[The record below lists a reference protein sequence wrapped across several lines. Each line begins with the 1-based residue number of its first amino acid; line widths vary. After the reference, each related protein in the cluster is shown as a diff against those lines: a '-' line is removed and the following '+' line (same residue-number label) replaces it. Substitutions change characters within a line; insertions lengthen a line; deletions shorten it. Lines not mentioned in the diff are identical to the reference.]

1 MGDFSIN
8 NDIIYDVN
16 IYVEFLSFDVFDV
29 IAWCRV
35 TDAMGSRWVAMGC
48 NGLQWGAM
56 GCNGARWFAMGR
68 DGLQW
73 GAMGRDG
80 SRWVAMGSRD

>member
-1 MGDFSIN
+1 MTWMMGCCDC
-8 NDIIYDVN
+8 
-16 IYVEFLSFDVFDV
+16 DV

-35 TDAMGSRWVAMGC
+35 TD
-48 NGLQWGAM
+48 
-56 GCNGARWFAMGR
+56 AMGR

-80 SRWVAMGSRD
+80 SRWVAMGARCRVTDVMVRDVVDHNMNYFSINNHIMM